1 MAAITISREYGSG
14 GDEIATR
21 VCEMLGYRT
30 FDKRLMAQVAREM
43 GLSEREIVD
52 FSEANYQA
60 RNFLERLFGRRTARV
75 VAESGSWTQDANGA
89 RTVQVDQLD
98 EEWCARMVR
107 TTIQAAYQRGSVV
120 IVGRG
125 GQAILQD
132 KPGVLHVRFQA
143 PLESRIIRVRYK
155 ESTGLA
161 PEFQQKTA
169 HDRVM
174 ERDKATAAYLKRFYG
189 IDWVDPSLYHLV
201 IDTKKWGIE
210 SAARLVARAVECLPQ
225 QESLSQAA

>member
-1 MAAITISREYGSG
+1 MAVITISREYGSG
-14 GDEIATR
+14 GDEIAAQ
-21 VCEMLGYRT
+21 VCEVLGYRT

-43 GLSEREIVD
+43 GLSESEIVD

-60 RNFLERLFGRRTARV
+60 HNFLERLFGRRSARV
-75 VAESGSWTQDANGA
+75 VAETGAWTQDAEGA
-89 RTVQVDQLD
+89 RAVQVEHLD
-98 EEWCARMVR
+98 EEWCVRMVR
-107 TTIQAAYQRGSVV
+107 TTIQAAYQRDNVV

-143 PLESRIIRVRYK
+143 PIESRIVRVRYQ

-161 PEFQQKTA
+161 PEFQQKAA
-169 HDRVM
+169 HEKVA
-174 ERDKATAAYLKRFYG
+174 ERDRAAAAYLKRFYG
-189 IDWVDPSLYHLV
+189 IDWADPSLYHLV

-210 SAARLVARAVECLPQ
+210 PAVRLVAQAVACLPQ
-225 QESLSQAA
+225 QVGLSQAA

>member
-1 MAAITISREYGSG
+1 MAVITISREYGSG
-14 GDEIATR
+14 GDEIGAQ

-30 FDKRLMAQVAREM
+30 FDKRLMAQVAKEM
-43 GLSEREIVD
+43 GLSEREIID

-60 RNFLERLFGRRTARV
+60 RNFLERLFGRRSARV
-75 VAESGSWTQDANGA
+75 VAEAGTWTQDTSGTRA
-89 RTVQVDQLD
+89 VQVDQLD
-98 EEWCARMVR
+98 EEWCVRMVR
-107 TTIQAAYQRGSVV
+107 TTIQAAYQRDNVV

-143 PLESRIIRVRYK
+143 PLESRIVRVRYK

-161 PEFQQKTA
+161 PEFQQKAA
-169 HDRVM
+169 HEKVA
-174 ERDKATAAYLKRFYG
+174 ERDKAAAAYLRRFYD
-189 IDWVDPSLYHLV
+189 IDWADPSLYHLV

-210 SAARLVARAVECLPQ
+210 PAAQLVARAVECLPQ
-225 QESLSQAA
+225 HAGLSQAA